1 MQTSLTSKGQATIPV
16 KVRAFMHLQPG
27 DKLEWEIHYDTDTVT
42 LVAPQKPKK
51 ESWEKQLERIQKSLT
66 ESNPSDKESLVESL
80 LKDRREDLKM
90 EEKKLKINSK
100 K

>member
-42 LVAPQKPKK
+42 LIAPQKPKK
-51 ESWEKQLERIQKSLT
+51 ESCT
-66 ESNPSDKESLVESL
+66 
-80 LKDRREDLKM
+80 
-90 EEKKLKINSK
+90 
-100 K
+100 